1 MKTSIYKF
9 IPVLIFIGLFIQ
21 FQTYAVKH
29 VVHVGNNFFNP
40 SSLNVSVG
48 DTIRWQWDAGNHT
61 TTSGAIPSG
70 AASWDEII
78 NSSNLNYEYRVT
90 VSGVYN
96 YVCTPHAAMG
106 MVASFTAAG
115 AAPTLSVTP
124 SNRSVAASAGTTSF
138 SITSNSNW
146 SVSCNATWCT
156 VPSGGTGNSTL
167 DVDFDANPTL
177 VQRVANIIVTV
188 SGLPAQTVTVTQAG
202 AAATLA
208 VSPSSQNVS
217 QIAGV
222 ANFNVTSNTSW
233 TATSDAQWCTVT
245 PAGNGNGTLVA
256 TYSTNS
262 VTSARTATISI
273 TVSGLPAQIVTVVQ
287 AASTVGVDETELQM
301 VTVYPNPSNGKFKV
315 TFSKSRENIEVS
327 ILDISGKIITTAN
340 VTESGEMDFDLSSA
354 SRGYYFVRIKTATG
368 TTVKR
373 IVIV

>member
-1 MKTSIYKF
+1 MKTNIYK
-9 IPVLIFIGLFIQ
+9 VLPLIIILGLLIHA
-21 FQTYAVKH
+21 QTFAVKH

-40 SSLNVSVG
+40 TSLNVSVG

-61 TTSGAIPSG
+61 TTSGTIPSG

-124 SNRSVAASAGTTSF
+124 SNRNVTASAGTTSF
-138 SITSNSNW
+138 SINSNSNW
-146 SVSCNATWCT
+146 NVTCNASWCT
-156 VPSGGTGNSTL
+156 VPSSGTGSATL
-167 DVDFDANPTL
+167 DVDFTANSSL
-177 VQRVANIIVTV
+177 VQRVANIVVTV
-188 SGLPAQTVTVTQAG
+188 SGLPSQTVTVTQAG

-208 VSPSSQNVS
+208 VSPPSQNVS
-217 QIAGV
+217 QVAGI
-222 ANFNVTSNTSW
+222 ANFNVTSNTVW
-233 TATSDAQWCTVT
+233 TAMSDASWCTVT
-245 PAGNGNGTLVA
+245 PSGNGNGTLAA
-256 TYSTNS
+256 TYSANS

-273 TVSGLPAQIVTVVQ
+273 SVTGLPVQTVTVVQ
-287 AASTVGVDETELQM
+287 AASTVGMNETELQM
-301 VTVYPNPSNGKFKV
+301 VNIHPNPSKGQFRV
-315 TFSKSRENIEVS
+315 AFSKSTENIEVT
-327 ILDISGKIITTAN
+327 ILDISGKIITTTTAVN
-340 VTESGEMDFDLSSA
+340 AGEMNFDLSSA
-354 SRGYYFVRIKTATG
+354 TRGYYFVRIKTDTG